1 MISAETL
8 SSVSLMP
15 SSLPE
20 MFRMNSPSYRFTLL
34 LFLNVCEAVKLAH
47 RFLQSCVQPAFELTG
62 RPFQNLF
69 QRTAFRGFKFSQHMA
84 GNLPRAIP
92 ASDPDP
98 QPGKFPRTQMLLD
111 GL

>member
-1 MISAETL
+1 
-8 SSVSLMP
+8 MP

-20 MFRMNSPSYRFTLL
+20 IFRMNSPSYRFTLL
-34 LFLNVCEAVKLAH
+34 LFLNVCDAIKLAH
-47 RFLQSCVQPAFELTG
+47 RFLQSCVQPAFELIG

-69 QRTAFRGFKFSQHMA
+69 QRTAFGGIKSSQHMA
-84 GNLPRAIP
+84 GNLAGAAP
-92 ASDPDP
+92 ASNPDA